1 MTVFIKGGTKCML
14 SVIGHYNFFYPS
26 QTKSANVSHDVEGE
40 AMSWTGGG
48 DNLSPIKIPI
58 EALDV
63 DFVLSKRDNPEAT
76 NAVVWIEKS
85 SLDKISD

>member
-1 MTVFIKGGTKCML
+1 
-14 SVIGHYNFFYPS
+14 
-26 QTKSANVSHDVEGE
+26 
-40 AMSWTGGG
+40 MSWTGGG

-63 DFVLSKRDNPEAT
+63 DFVLSKCDNPEAT